1 MSVSHTCVVLDTQ
14 KRETQRLSC
23 GNVQRFSMR
32 LKVVSRVEIM
42 GLHNGPGVSCM
53 R

>member
-14 KRETQRLSC
+14 KEKHKALAV
-23 GNVQRFSMR
+23 GMYNGFSMR

-42 GLHNGPGVSCM
+42 GTS
-53 R
+53 